1 MTKSKAFEIS
11 SWIVFWIVF
20 GVIIVP
26 SIFFIILSFVNLQDI
41 QKSIRDTQD
50 LPNFHTARLISAN
63 SNFEITPINTI
74 KYFEIQTRAMLE
86 LDVMSLRHN
95 QVSAALRTRTW
106 MRFMSLMCGSI
117 LVVIGS
123 VFILG
128 NVSSKNASTGEFIFG
143 AIKGSL
149 KTWSPGLLIIAIGAI
164 LVAVPNFASQKIES
178 NDTSSFFAKYGF
190 SNLNSTYD
198 PSKQPAAKEYLDGL
212 RKKLK
217 NRNQQGAENE
227 SKN

>member
-1 MTKSKAFEIS
+1 MAKSKVFEIS
-11 SWIVFWIVF
+11 SWIVYWVVF
-20 GVIIVP
+20 AVIIVP
-26 SIFFIILSFVNLQDI
+26 SISFIYLSYGNLQDI

-149 KTWSPGLLIIAIGAI
+149 KTWSPGLLILAIGAI
-164 LVAVPNFASQKIES
+164 LVVVPNFASQKIES

-212 RKKLK
+212 RKD
-217 NRNQQGAENE
+217 REDRSQQGAENE